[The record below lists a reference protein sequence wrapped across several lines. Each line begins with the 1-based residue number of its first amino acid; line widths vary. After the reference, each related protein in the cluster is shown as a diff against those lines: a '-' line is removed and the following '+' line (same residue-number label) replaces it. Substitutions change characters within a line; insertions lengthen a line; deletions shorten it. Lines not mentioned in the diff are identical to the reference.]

1 MELAES
7 HVQKG
12 HLLGSFFCDMQ
23 IFADDQLAR
32 HVNFFCLA
40 QFKSIIS
47 TCFVMFDIIDLTTRL
62 GVIDT
67 YINHNKF
74 MKKTIYM
81 YNI

>member
-12 HLLGSFFCDMQ
+12 HLLGSFFCGMQ

-32 HVNFFCLA
+32 HVNFFLSCTI
-40 QFKSIIS
+40 QVNNIH
-47 TCFVMFDIIDLTTRL
+47 MFCYVIDLTTRL